1 MIEAYQCGIAAWI
14 FLKQNISSFSSYNL
28 NLFIFP
34 TFGSFSLVL
43 RTKTSVRQPER
54 RKSNTFNNQ
63 NDILKSDTF
72 LVHFFTV
79 P

>member
-14 FLKQNISSFSSYNL
+14 FLKQNISSFSSYKL
-28 NLFIFP
+28 SLFIFP

-43 RTKTSVRQPER
+43 RTKTTVRQPER
-54 RKSNTFNNQ
+54 RKSYTFNNQ

-79 P
+79 T